1 MTRAA
6 AGDRNK
12 LIRFETPNITKNA
25 RGQAVEGDWMP
36 VASAWAKL
44 TYGPYSERREAA
56 AEGQAQTG
64 IFICNQTASLRAITP
79 RDRIVY
85 NGGVW
90 DIEGIA
96 EDRNDSIEFTAK
108 LRRD

>member
-12 LIRFETPNITKNA
+12 LIRFETPNITTNA
-25 RGQAVEGDWMP
+25 HGQEVEGDWMP

-64 IFICNQTASLRAITP
+64 IFICNQTRSLRAITP

-85 NGGVW
+85 QGVW

-96 EDRNDSIEFTAK
+96 LDRNDSIEFTAK

>member
-1 MTRAA
+1 MTRPA

-12 LIRFETPNITKNA
+12 LIQFETPEITTNGL
-25 RGQAVEGDWMP
+25 GQEVEGPWLP
-36 VASAWAKL
+36 VTRAWAKL
-44 TYGPYSERREAA
+44 TYGGYGERREAA

-64 IFICNQTASLRAITP
+64 VFICTQSRGLRAITP

-85 NGGVW
+85 NGGTW

-96 EDRNDSIEFTAK
+96 LDRNDSIEFTAK